1 MNDPS
6 RAESRDPSR
15 AESRDR
21 FRLDNQVAVVT
32 GACGKLGPI
41 WIEALMD
48 AGARVAALELPGAP
62 ASSTYR
68 GLEERAGSMVQR
80 FDCDITN
87 RGSIESAAAAVMA
100 RMGAPTILV
109 NNAGVDQ
116 PPDSGGNRSRIEDL
130 PLEQFRRMLDVNLT
144 GTFQVTQMFGAQMA
158 ARGGGSII
166 NIGSL
171 YASVSPDQRFYDHLP
186 GDLPFLKSPAYGASK
201 AAVVNM
207 TKYFS
212 TLWGKQ
218 GVRVNALSPGGV
230 LGGQDDQ
237 FKSKYGARV
246 PLGRMAQAEDLK
258 GPLVFLASAASSYVT
273 GHELRVD
280 GGFTAW

>member
-1 MNDPS
+1 MNDS
-6 RAESRDPSR
+6 AGSAASNLF
-15 AESRDR
+15 S
-21 FRLDNQVAVVT
+21 LDGQIAAVT
-32 GACGKLGPI
+32 GACGRLGPI
-41 WIEALMD
+41 WIEALVG
-48 AGARVAALELPGAP
+48 AGAHVAALELPGAAASP
-62 ASSTYR
+62 AYR
-68 GLEERAGSMVQR
+68 AVEECAGPKLQR

-87 RGSIESAAAAVMA
+87 RSSIESAFAAVTG
-100 RMGAPTILV
+100 RMGTPTILV

-130 PLEQFRRMLDVNLT
+130 PIEQFRRMLDVNLT
-144 GTFQVTQMFGAQMA
+144 GTFQVTQVFGSAMA
-158 ARGGGSII
+158 ARGAGSII

-171 YASVSPDQRFYDHLP
+171 YASVSPDQRLYDHLP

-212 TLWGKQ
+212 TMWGVR
-218 GVRVNALSPGGV
+218 GVRVNTLSPGGV

-237 FKSKYGARV
+237 FRSKYGARV
-246 PLGRMAQAEDLK
+246 PLGRMAQADDLK